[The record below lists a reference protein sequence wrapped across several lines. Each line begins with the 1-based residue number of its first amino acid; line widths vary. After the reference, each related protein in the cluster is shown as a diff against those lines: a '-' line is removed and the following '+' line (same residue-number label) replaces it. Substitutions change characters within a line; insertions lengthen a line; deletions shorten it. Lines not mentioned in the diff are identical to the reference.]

1 MFSPAPH
8 ICIRKLY
15 ILSVFCF
22 MATESLPTLKR
33 KTRLSSG
40 SETLSPDSKRVCET
54 VAAEILSSTDDVND
68 TNTPVVLNM
77 SEVIAQQLKQV
88 LERLTSMEGKLDG
101 VFEKVQSLE
110 SALSGVKSDV
120 KELQTMTGKLKK
132 ATDVM
137 DDGLSNLNTEVQE
150 LRKEI
155 DENRKEIKAV
165 NDRCL
170 YHEVY
175 NRRENLRFLG
185 IPETNGAVEN
195 TTQVLYQFLERELE
209 LEGARDIEF
218 QRVHRIGKKTAGVNR
233 PIIARFLRFPDRE
246 RVFKRALEL
255 LDDIEVKVYSDLP
268 KEIQDR
274 RKKQWSKLKKAREE
288 GKLAAFDRKEPDKLY
303 IEGHLIPM

>member
-1 MFSPAPH
+1 
-8 ICIRKLY
+8 
-15 ILSVFCF
+15 

-40 SETLSPDSKRVCET
+40 SETLSPDDKRVCET

-110 SALSGVKSDV
+110 LALSGVKSDV
-120 KELQTMTGKLKK
+120 KELQTTTGKLKK

-175 NRRENLRFLG
+175 NKRENLRFLG

-218 QRVHRIGKKTAGVNR
+218 QRVHRIGKKPAGVNR

-255 LDDIEVKVYSDLP
+255 RDDIEVKVYSDLP
-268 KEIQDR
+268 KDIQDR

>member
-1 MFSPAPH
+1 M
-8 ICIRKLY
+8 
-15 ILSVFCF
+15 VFC
-22 MATESLPTLKR
+22 E
-33 KTRLSSG
+33 
-40 SETLSPDSKRVCET
+40 
-54 VAAEILSSTDDVND
+54 
-68 TNTPVVLNM
+68 
-77 SEVIAQQLKQV
+77 
-88 LERLTSMEGKLDG
+88 LTSWHIFGEWFLANSRVGK
-101 VFEKVQSLE
+101 SLE
-110 SALSGVKSDV
+110 NGFWR
-120 KELQTMTGKLKK
+120 
-132 ATDVM
+132 TDSLASLM
-137 DDGLSNLNTEVQE
+137 NTEVQE

-155 DENRKEIKAV
+155 DENRKEFKAV

-255 LDDIEVKVYSDLP
+255 RDDIEVKVYSDLP

>member
-1 MFSPAPH
+1 M
-8 ICIRKLY
+8 
-15 ILSVFCF
+15 
-22 MATESLPTLKR
+22 
-33 KTRLSSG
+33 
-40 SETLSPDSKRVCET
+40 

-120 KELQTMTGKLKK
+120 KELQTTTGKLKK

-155 DENRKEIKAV
+155 DENRKKIKAV

-185 IPETNGAVEN
+185 IPEKNGAVEN

-255 LDDIEVKVYSDLP
+255 RDDIEVKVYSDLP
-268 KEIQDR
+268 KEIQNR